1 MILYQ
6 VAMRMEERDRLKQSI
21 RENDGDVSCLI
32 DDKVEIEQYML
43 TQASKWMEEEQT
55 YMWSGVE

>member
-21 RENDGDVSCLI
+21 LESNGDVSCLI
-32 DDKVEIEQYML
+32 DEKVEIEQYML
-43 TQASKWMEEEQT
+43 SQASKWKEAESV
-55 YMWSGVE
+55 YV